1 MVRRLSEFKQKL
13 HPNAKLRAWYQSHTF
28 GGTTKAKSLKILGF
42 SKQNFYYVA
51 AGVAALLII
60 AAVGGGIGV
69 KTSLRSAKI
78 QGANEGIVGQPA
90 VAKTTQSRVRTLVS
104 NGQTILKTET
114 TAYVTTFTRGAGITQ
129 VVTTNEKGEK
139 TTVQASMK
147 LITNSEGSFETQ
159 TLIGSLTLVPGQGG
173 VSEQTIVFGE
183 PSVITNDQ
191 GQLITTTVFNTD
203 NSQPTGGTAKD
214 STTAAATATPGASP
228 TGATT
233 GAASTNTAAATSTA
247 ATSSKS
253 DAKPSTSA
261 SPGGGDGGGGGGEEF
276 EGEAT
281 FYAPGLGSC
290 GTDATDADYVAALSK
305 VLFDATGVKN
315 SNANPY
321 CGRKALVKA
330 AGGKRRRWDNLWN
343 MTTHG
348 SENWEKSRS
357 ERWSRRSMISAG
369 TDGLDH
375 PTRAWNRTKNRGWD
389 IQFEEPAPPGITPP
403 PGPETDLWE
412 RQAGGGGVT
421 ITVVDRCPVC
431 KQYDLD
437 LSPAAYNVLGN
448 PDAGRIAIKW
458 KWLD

>member
-1 MVRRLSEFKQKL
+1 MLTR
-13 HPNAKLRAWYQSHTF
+13 P
-28 GGTTKAKSLKILGF
+28 GG
-42 SKQNFYYVA
+42 
-51 AGVAALLII
+51 
-60 AAVGGGIGV
+60 
-69 KTSLRSAKI
+69 
-78 QGANEGIVGQPA
+78 
-90 VAKTTQSRVRTLVS
+90 
-104 NGQTILKTET
+104 
-114 TAYVTTFTRGAGITQ
+114 
-129 VVTTNEKGEK
+129 
-139 TTVQASMK
+139 
-147 LITNSEGSFETQ
+147 
-159 TLIGSLTLVPGQGG
+159 
-173 VSEQTIVFGE
+173 
-183 PSVITNDQ
+183 
-191 GQLITTTVFNTD
+191 
-203 NSQPTGGTAKD
+203 D

-253 DAKPSTSA
+253 DTKPSTSA
-261 SPGGGDGGGGGGEEF
+261 SPGGGDGGGGGGGEEF

-330 AGGKRRRWDNLWN
+330 AGGKRRRWDSLWN

-375 PTRAWNRTKNRGWD
+375 PTRSWNRTENRGWD

-403 PGPETDLWE
+403 PDPETDLWE

-448 PDAGRIAIKW
+448 PDAGRVAIKW